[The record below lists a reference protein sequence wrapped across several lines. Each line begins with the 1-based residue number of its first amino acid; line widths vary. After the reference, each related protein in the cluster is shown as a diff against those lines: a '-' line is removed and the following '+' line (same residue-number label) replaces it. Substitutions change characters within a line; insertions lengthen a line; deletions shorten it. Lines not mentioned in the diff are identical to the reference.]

1 MAQLENRGKKKKVFL
16 GSVER
21 IRKKKHL
28 INKQTNVIIIYIYFL
43 KFANFDFVLCWRK
56 KEEEKKKIL
65 RPSRFFFK

>member
-21 IRKKKHL
+21 IRKKNHL
-28 INKQTNVIIIYIYFL
+28 INRQTNVIIIYIYFL

-56 KEEEKKKIL
+56 KEEKKDIEAVKI
-65 RPSRFFFK
+65 FFK